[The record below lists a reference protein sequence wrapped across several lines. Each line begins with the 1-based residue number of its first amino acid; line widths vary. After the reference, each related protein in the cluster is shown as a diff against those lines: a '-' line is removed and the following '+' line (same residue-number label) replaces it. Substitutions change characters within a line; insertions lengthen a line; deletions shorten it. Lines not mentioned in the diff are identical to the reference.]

1 MGQRMRYGMLLGVCV
16 ATGWSCVPTDDDS
29 EFGEP
34 TVTETP
40 EPDEAVVVITEVMAN
55 PDGVSDSM
63 GEWVELY
70 NAGVETLDLSG
81 WQFADGADGTV
92 TLEGLV
98 IKGRS
103 YVVVGNNNANQSN
116 GGVSLDYAYDDGFT
130 LGNESESLTLKDGD
144 GKQVDRITWSK
155 APQGASLSLDPTRY
169 DVKKNDSADS
179 FCASRYSL
187 LDSGDFGTPGKLN
200 DVCFITASPGDL
212 VITELM
218 INPLAVEDTLG
229 EWLELYNTTSDTIK
243 LDGWILT
250 DGAGD
255 SHTIA
260 SAGELSIGPKGYL
273 VIGTHAEKSEN
284 GNVVLD
290 YTYDGDLIF
299 TDEADVVSV
308 YAGTVLVDAV
318 GYGATG
324 FPTTPVGSSLQ
335 LDNTAYSA
343 DSNDDGSQ
351 WCASTDTIQGSSD
364 KGTPGEANN
373 ACP

>member
-1 MGQRMRYGMLLGVCV
+1 MWQSMRNVALVGLSITAGLG
-16 ATGWSCVPTDDDS
+16 CVPTDDDDG
-29 EFGEP
+29 FGEP
-34 TVTETP
+34 TITETP
-40 EPDEAVVVITEVMAN
+40 VPDAAAVVITEVMAN

-70 NAGVETLDLSG
+70 NAGVETVDLSG
-81 WQFADGADGTV
+81 WQLADGADGSV
-92 TLEGLV
+92 ALEGIVL
-98 IKGRS
+98 KGRS
-103 YVVVGNNNANQSN
+103 YVVVGNNDANQSN

-130 LGNESESLTLKDGD
+130 LGNESESLTLKDAD
-144 GKQVDRITWSK
+144 GLQVDRISWSK

-169 DVKKNDSADS
+169 DVKKNDSTDS
-179 FCASRYSL
+179 FCASRYSV

-218 INPLAVEDTLG
+218 INPLAVDDTLG
-229 EWLELYNTTSDTIK
+229 EWLELYNATPDTIK

-260 SAGELSIGPKGYL
+260 SAGELAIAPKSYL

-284 GNVVLD
+284 GNIALD
-290 YTYDGDLIF
+290 YTYDGTLIF
-299 TDEADVVSV
+299 TDEADVVSL

-335 LDNTAYSA
+335 LDNAAYSA

-364 KGTPGEANN
+364 KGTPGEANS